1 MFLGPDLKR
10 AESAESASSQEGRA
24 ILRAKPVCMQ
34 NLLSESPEGLDG
46 CDTTPGVLRV
56 DHLFYSEYAQS
67 YTAHESIPEVRN
79 IQSGLCNIAAQCT
92 LRRAQRKPCEPR
104 WPMASDERA
113 CSRRQR

>member
-46 CDTTPGVLRV
+46 CDTVSISLAGCLFLSGLRGGGGVCGVQLCGWYAGFVCSRGVLVWRGG
-56 DHLFYSEYAQS
+56 A
-67 YTAHESIPEVRN
+67 P
-79 IQSGLCNIAAQCT
+79 
-92 LRRAQRKPCEPR
+92 
-104 WPMASDERA
+104 
-113 CSRRQR
+113 